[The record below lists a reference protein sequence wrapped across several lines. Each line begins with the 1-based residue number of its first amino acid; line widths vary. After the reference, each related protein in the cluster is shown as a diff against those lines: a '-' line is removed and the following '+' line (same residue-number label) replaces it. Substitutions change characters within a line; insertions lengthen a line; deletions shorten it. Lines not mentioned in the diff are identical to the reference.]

1 MTKKVLHVPRGSNK
15 SYIDMLH
22 ESYVDSDRIRGIGD
36 FIGISN
42 DISID
47 FHQTENH
54 LIFCNQNHVSNKTK
68 RINITKCNFENIKD
82 NFDVTYHCSYCRK
95 KQHILNTD
103 LLYSQF
109 IKKPV
114 NSFSDI
120 KIYCE
125 HCQKTNIVPL
135 RLFIKKILCSYTAEP
150 IGSFNN
156 DLSVLLANL
165 KKIFEFDCMLNN
177 KTIYT
182 AEADNLKD
190 LIYD

>member
-1 MTKKVLHVPRGSNK
+1 MTKQILHVPRGASK
-15 SYIDMLH
+15 SYIDRLH
-22 ESYVDSDRIRGIGD
+22 EQYVQSNKVRGIKEFNVIHD
-36 FIGISN
+36 
-42 DISID
+42 DIYYN
-47 FHQTENH
+47 FHKSENN
-54 LIFCNQNHVSNKTK
+54 LIFCNQNHTSYKTK

-103 LLYSQF
+103 LLFSQF
-109 IKKPV
+109 IKKPI

-135 RLFIKKILCSYTAEP
+135 RLFIKKVICSYTTEP
-150 IGSFNN
+150 IESYSN
-156 DLSVLLANL
+156 DLNVLLTKL
-165 KKIFEFDCMLNN
+165 KQIVEFDCMLNG
-177 KTIYT
+177 KTTYT
-182 AEADNLKD
+182 VETDNLRD

>member
-1 MTKKVLHVPRGSNK
+1 MTKQILHVPRGASK
-15 SYIDMLH
+15 SYIDRLH
-22 ESYVDSDRIRGIGD
+22 EQYVQSNKVRGIKEFNIIHD
-36 FIGISN
+36 ELYIN
-42 DISID
+42 
-47 FHQTENH
+47 FHKSENN
-54 LIFCNQNHVSNKTK
+54 LIFCNQNHTSNKTK

-109 IKKPV
+109 IKKSV

-125 HCQKTNIVPL
+125 HCQKINIVSL
-135 RLFIKKILCSYTAEP
+135 RLFIKKILCSYTDEP
-150 IGSFNN
+150 IGSFKN
-156 DLSVLLANL
+156 DLHVLLANL
-165 KKIFEFDCMLNN
+165 KKIFEFDCVLNN
-177 KTIYT
+177 KTT
-182 AEADNLKD
+182 HTVEADSLKD